1 MSLVWDQ
8 NELPTGCHV
17 KALSPSESDPSFAS
31 GQVLPIDH
39 KAWEIKTAIRENTV
53 VAIKAQTG
61 SGKTMKGPQYLS
73 EEVNYAPV
81 LIVEVSC
88 LAAEKVVS
96 SLAEG
101 FGVERCHLHLRS
113 GIYDKDTFETWT
125 WFSVITYGILWE
137 WLRP

>member
-1 MSLVWDQ
+1 MALVWGHHD
-8 NELPTGCHV
+8 LPPGCSV
-17 KALSPSESDPSFAS
+17 QALRHFESDSSFAS
-31 GQVLPIDH
+31 GQLLPIER

-53 VAIKAQTG
+53 VAIKAETG

-113 GIYDKDTFETWT
+113 GIYDKDTFQTWT